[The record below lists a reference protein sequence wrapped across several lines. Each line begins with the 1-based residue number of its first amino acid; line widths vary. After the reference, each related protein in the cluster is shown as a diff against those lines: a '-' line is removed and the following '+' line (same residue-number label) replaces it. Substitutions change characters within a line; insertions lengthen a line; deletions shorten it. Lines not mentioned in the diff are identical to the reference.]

1 MTKRRM
7 VEIVREHGFECREMI
22 RGRTGV
28 AVLDTYMKDGVEVK
42 EWKQIKSE
50 WQMWDF
56 LGYGEADEVRRVLHY
71 GA

>member
-7 VEIVREHGFECREMI
+7 VEIAREHGFECREMR
-22 RGRTGV
+22 RGRVGV
-28 AVLDTYMKDGVEVK
+28 AVLDTYMQDGIKVT

-50 WQMWDF
+50 FQLWDF
-56 LGYGEADEVRRVLHY
+56 LGYGAEDEARRVLHY